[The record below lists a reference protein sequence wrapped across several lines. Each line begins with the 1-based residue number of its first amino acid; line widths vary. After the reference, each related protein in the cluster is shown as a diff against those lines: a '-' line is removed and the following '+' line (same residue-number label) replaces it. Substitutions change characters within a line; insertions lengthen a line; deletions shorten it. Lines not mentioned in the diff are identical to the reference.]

1 MFTGRKRVPRGGF
14 TLLEIMLAV
23 AVLAMVS
30 VSIYRFVE
38 GTLSAVSASEA
49 SIREE
54 ETLTSFASYL
64 RTQVLALAADKDSAL
79 TGTPRKFNDTSSDE
93 LQWKS
98 AAGSGLFTRHAEGVW
113 DVLLTVKQIPG
124 KNEYELGMRRQE
136 ISGKQSA
143 QWLPLL
149 GGVRGFEVRYYDP
162 RAMEWME
169 KWTETNIRPSLL
181 RVKLWRTMTAEPY
194 EMVLSVPVLST
205 AAQAGPPPNRAGKPT
220 RRSRRGDP
228 IAPDQRSPRTP
239 RKEEPAPTPYDNP

>member
-1 MFTGRKRVPRGGF
+1 MFTGRRKTPRGGF

-23 AVLAMVS
+23 AVLALVA

-54 ETLTSFASYL
+54 EVLTSFASYL
-64 RTQVLALAADKDSAL
+64 RTQVFALAADKDSAL
-79 TGTPRKFNDTSSDE
+79 TGTPHKFSDTSSDE

-113 DVLLTVKQIPG
+113 DVSLTVKQIPG

-136 ISGKQSA
+136 SSGRQGS

-181 RVKLWRTMTAEPY
+181 RVKLWRTTSTDPY

-205 AAQAGPPPNRAGKPT
+205 AAQAGPPPNQAGKPQ
-220 RRSRRGDP
+220 RRSRRGEL
-228 IAPDQRSPRTP
+228 IAPGQRSPRTP
-239 RKEEPAPTPYDNP
+239 RQAEPAPNPDNNP